1 MRAFTGA
8 AVLGAM
14 LMAAPAFA
22 QAPAQPA
29 PKPAAPPAPTAA
41 PAPPAAPAPAPPPAA
56 RFPEGTK
63 FAFINIQRI
72 ANESAE
78 GKVATSRVQ
87 ALNQKKVTELNERNK
102 ALQADQQKLQSSGGV
117 MSENARAELEKKIE
131 RQQVDIQ
138 RATQDAQQEVQELQQ
153 QLQNEFQQKLMPIV
167 QQVFNEKGLQIL
179 FSAGDA
185 GIVWADPGLDI
196 TEDVIKR
203 FDVGK
208 PAPKPPAAA
217 APQATPPGAAKPV
230 SPIAPKPAPKPP
242 QN

>member
-1 MRAFTGA
+1 MRAFSGA

-14 LMAAPAFA
+14 LMAAPSFA

-29 PKPAAPPAPTAA
+29 PKPAAPPAPAPTAQPV
-41 PAPPAAPAPAPPPAA
+41 PASPAAK
-56 RFPEGTK
+56 FPEGTK

-78 GKVATSRVQ
+78 GKVATTRVQ
-87 ALNQKKVTELNERNK
+87 ALNQKKVTELSERNK
-102 ALQADQQKLQSSGGV
+102 ALQADQQKLQSGGGV
-117 MSENARAELEKKIE
+117 MSDNARAELEKKIE

-138 RATQDAQQEVQELQQ
+138 RAQQDAQQEVQELQQ
-153 QLQNEFQQKLMPIV
+153 QLQNEFQTKLMPIV

-179 FSAGDA
+179 FSAGDS

-203 FDVGK
+203 FDVAK
-208 PAPKPPAAA
+208 PAAKAPAAA
-217 APQATPPGAAKPV
+217 APQAAPPAAP
-230 SPIAPKPAPKPP
+230 PAAPKPAPKPP

>member
-1 MRAFTGA
+1 MRAFTGV

-14 LMAAPAFA
+14 LMTAPTFA

-29 PKPAAPPAPTAA
+29 PKPATPPAPAA
-41 PAPPAAPAPAPPPAA
+41 AQPAPAPAPVAK
-56 RFPEGTK
+56 FPEGTK

-78 GKVATSRVQ
+78 GKVATTRVQ
-87 ALNQKKVTELNERNK
+87 ALNQKKVTDLNERNK

-117 MSENARAELEKKIE
+117 MSDNARAELEKKIE

-138 RATQDAQQEVQELQQ
+138 RAQQDAQQEVQELQQ
-153 QLQNEFQQKLMPIV
+153 QLQNEFQAKLMPIV

-179 FSAGDA
+179 FSAGDS

-208 PAPKPPAAA
+208 PAAKAPAAA
-217 APQATPPGAAKPV
+217 APQAAPPAAPKPAPQAAP
-230 SPIAPKPAPKPP
+230 SAPKPAPKPP
-242 QN
+242 LN

>member
-1 MRAFTGA
+1 MRAFTGV

-14 LMAAPAFA
+14 LMTAPAFA

-29 PKPAAPPAPTAA
+29 PKPATLPASPAAPPAPALPVA
-41 PAPPAAPAPAPPPAA
+41 K
-56 RFPEGTK
+56 FPEGTK

-78 GKVATSRVQ
+78 GKVATTKVQ

-102 ALQADQQKLQSSGGV
+102 ALQADQQKLQSGGGV
-117 MSENARAELEKKIE
+117 MSDSARAELEKKIE

-153 QLQNEFQQKLMPIV
+153 QLQSEFQTKLMPIV

-179 FSAGDA
+179 FSAGDS

-203 FDVGK
+203 FDVGR
-208 PAPKPPAAA
+208 PAPKAPAAA
-217 APQATPPGAAKPV
+217 APQAAPPAAP
-230 SPIAPKPAPKPP
+230 PAAPKPAPKPP